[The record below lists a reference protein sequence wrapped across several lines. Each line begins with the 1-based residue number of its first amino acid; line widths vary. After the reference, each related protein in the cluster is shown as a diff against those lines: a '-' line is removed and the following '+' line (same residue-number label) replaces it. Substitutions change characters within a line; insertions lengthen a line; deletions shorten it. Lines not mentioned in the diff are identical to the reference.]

1 MTIASLLK
9 KPTLHSQRGMNLI
22 EIMVVL
28 VIISLVIGVVGTNVM
43 GQLDKAKISTAKNQ
57 IKQLE
62 ESLELY
68 KLGKHHYPTT
78 AEGLS
83 ALAAGG
89 TGGDRPIIKDVPNDP
104 WDKPY
109 SYVAPGVHNR
119 DSFDIM
125 SYGSDGVEGG
135 GDDVGNWK

>member
-1 MTIASLLK
+1 MFKIQVSR
-9 KPTLHSQRGMNLI
+9 PTLHSQRGMNLI

-68 KLGKHHYPTT
+68 KLSKHHYPTT
-78 AEGLS
+78 GEGLA
-83 ALAAGG
+83 ALTASG
-89 TGGDRPIIKDVPNDP
+89 TGGDKPIIKDLPSDP

-109 SYVAPGVHNR
+109 SYVAPGMHNR
-119 DSFDIM
+119 DSFDLM
-125 SYGSDGVEGG
+125 SYGPDGVEGG